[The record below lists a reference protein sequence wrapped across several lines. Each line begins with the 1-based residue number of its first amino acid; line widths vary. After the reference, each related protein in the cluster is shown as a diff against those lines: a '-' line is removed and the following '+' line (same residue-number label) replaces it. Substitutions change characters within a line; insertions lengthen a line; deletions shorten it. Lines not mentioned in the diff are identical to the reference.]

1 MKKTIYILLIAA
13 LFASC
18 VSKRET
24 ITTTA
29 SGVNYDILPE
39 AKATAN
45 GSRLW
50 ILFIPIGIGTFKFE
64 NQKEK
69 AVHKFLKR
77 NNADAVANAK
87 LTYKKI
93 VIPLILVNYSY
104 RWCTI
109 KGTPAKIKN

>member
-1 MKKTIYILLIAA
+1 MIKTIYILLAVVLLTA
-13 LFASC
+13 C
-18 VSKRET
+18 VAKRET

-29 SGVNYDILPE
+29 PGVNYDMLPE
-39 AKATAN
+39 GKATAN

-50 ILFIPIGIGTFKFE
+50 ILFIPIGIGNFKYE
-64 NQKEK
+64 NQKQK
-69 AVHKFLKR
+69 AVHKFLKH